1 MKIAINANEL
11 CQSQTNG
18 VKIYVYNI
26 LKCLAG
32 KKRAVTIYHQKKIK
46 KEWNIKSANLKH
58 KLIKWPFPFWTHFR
72 FPFEL
77 WRDKPDV
84 FFTPIQTIP
93 FFLPKCKIIAMVHDL
108 AFLKF
113 PNDFTFEGRLKLLF
127 HTKRTIKK
135 AEKIIVPSQ
144 TTKNDL
150 IKYYQANPKQ
160 IEVIY
165 HGASFK
171 KKSQT
176 PSVWDSGHSVSV
188 ISQPYILFVGTIQP
202 RKNIQGLIEA
212 FEILKNSHSPLYK
225 SGDNIKLII
234 VGGKGWLWKKVFEK
248 AEKSKYK
255 KDIIFIGQVSSEKLS
270 EIYQNAEVFILPSFY
285 EGFGLPIL
293 EAMANGVPVIAGNNS
308 SMIEITGDAGILINP
323 YKPEEITK
331 AIKKI
336 IQNKNFREKLVEKG
350 LKQAKKFT
358 WEKCAKK
365 TMEVL
370 NEVGNQINLF

>member
-11 CQSQTNG
+11 CQPQTNG
-18 VKIYVYNI
+18 VKIYTYNI
-26 LKCLAG
+26 LKYLA
-32 KKRAVTIYHQKKIK
+32 KKKFTATIYYQKKIK
-46 KEWNIKSANLKH
+46 EKWNIENANLKH
-58 KLIKWPFPFWTHFR
+58 KLIKWPFLFWTHFR

-77 WRDKPDV
+77 WRDRPDV

-93 FFLPKCKIIAMVHDL
+93 FFLPKCKIIITIHDI

-113 PNDFTFEGRLKLLF
+113 PNDFTFKNRLKLLF
-127 HTKRTIKK
+127 HTKRAVRK

-144 TTKNDL
+144 ATKNDL
-150 IKYYQANPKQ
+150 IKFYRADPKQ

-165 HGASFK
+165 HGTSFE

-176 PSVWDSGHSVSV
+176 PSVWDSGHSVSG
-188 ISQPYILFVGTIQP
+188 IFQLYILFVGTIQP

-212 FEILKNSHSPLYK
+212 FEILKNNSQLPTL
-225 SGDNIKLII
+225 DFQLII

-255 KDIIFIGQVSSEKLS
+255 DDIIFTGQISSKKLLKF
-270 EIYQNAEVFILPSFY
+270 YQNAEVFVLPSFY

-293 EAMANGVPVIAGNNS
+293 EAMANGVPIIAGNNS
-308 SMIEITGDAGILINP
+308 SMKEIINGAGILINS
-323 YKPEEITK
+323 YKPEEIAE

-336 IQNKNFREKLVEKG
+336 IQNKDFREKLVEKG

-358 WEKCAKK
+358 WEKCAEKIMK
-365 TMEVL
+365 VL
-370 NEVGNQINLF
+370 TNL